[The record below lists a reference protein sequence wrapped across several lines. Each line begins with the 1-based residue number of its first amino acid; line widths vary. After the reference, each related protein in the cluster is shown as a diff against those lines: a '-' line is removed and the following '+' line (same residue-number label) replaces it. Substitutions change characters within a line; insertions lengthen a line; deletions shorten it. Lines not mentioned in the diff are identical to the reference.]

1 MTGSTAAAGIACGS
15 HFSHCSQ
22 SVLLNL
28 TLDSPLRN
36 KEAGADKRFVAGPVV
51 TGGVAIFADCR
62 EQSIASESRAVFVV
76 RNDSG

>member
-1 MTGSTAAAGIACGS
+1 MAGSAAAAGIAGGS

-36 KEAGADKRFVAGPVV
+36 EEAGANESFVTGPVV
-51 TGGVAIFADCR
+51 AGGVAIFADCR
-62 EQSIASESRAVFVV
+62 EQRIASESRAVFVV
-76 RNDSG
+76 RNDAD